1 MENEVYVTGV
11 YISGVA
17 KRPDLVNQ
25 PCVLVC
31 KEEGFVLSVLSG
43 EEAEA
48 FNFPY
53 NNIDNITIN
62 NIVLVSENNGLDR
75 KDPRTYENL
84 LGFALFGVKGY
95 ALTKTAELSNQ
106 AFRNTIGKMN
116 YSNVQELLVEY
127 HTDEGNRRLLITINS
142 DPRELIGYFN
152 NIKK

>member
-11 YISGVA
+11 YISGIA

-48 FNFPY
+48 FNFSY
-53 NNIDNITIN
+53 NSIDNITIN
-62 NIVLVSENNGLDR
+62 NRVLVSENNGLDR

>member
-43 EEAEA
+43 EEAES
-48 FNFPY
+48 FNFSY
-53 NNIDNITIN
+53 NSIDNITIN
-62 NIVLVSENNGLDR
+62 NRVLVSENNGLDR

-106 AFRNTIGKMN
+106 AFHNKIGRAH
-116 YSNVQELLVEY
+116 V
-127 HTDEGNRRLLITINS
+127 
-142 DPRELIGYFN
+142 
-152 NIKK
+152 